1 MVQNQANYKTFI
13 EYVVD
18 GFCIFLRK
26 LLAICPDADQSF
38 TK

>member
-18 GFCIFLRK
+18 GFLYFSEEIACYL
-26 LLAICPDADQSF
+26 S
-38 TK
+38 